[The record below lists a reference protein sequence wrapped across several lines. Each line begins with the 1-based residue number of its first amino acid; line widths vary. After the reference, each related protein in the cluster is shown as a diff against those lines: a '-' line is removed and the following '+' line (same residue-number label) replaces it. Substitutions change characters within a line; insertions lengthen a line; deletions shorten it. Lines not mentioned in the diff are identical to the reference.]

1 MTEFIKEYYPEIVSA
16 ALFIA
21 AAVIFYRKD
30 LLGRAKAIALSLV
43 AAAEE
48 KWGSGTGEIKYAE
61 VVMTMYEKL
70 PGVAKV
76 ILSPAALSKIIEDAV
91 AKLKEILKN

>member
-1 MTEFIKEYYPEIVSA
+1 MIDFLKENYLEIISA
-16 ALFIA
+16 VLAIA
-21 AAVIFYRKD
+21 SAVIFYRGD

-61 VVMTMYEKL
+61 VVMTMYERL
-70 PGVAKV
+70 PGAAKV
-76 ILSPAALSKIIEDAV
+76 IISPAALSKIIEDAV
-91 AKLKEILKN
+91 SRLKEILGK